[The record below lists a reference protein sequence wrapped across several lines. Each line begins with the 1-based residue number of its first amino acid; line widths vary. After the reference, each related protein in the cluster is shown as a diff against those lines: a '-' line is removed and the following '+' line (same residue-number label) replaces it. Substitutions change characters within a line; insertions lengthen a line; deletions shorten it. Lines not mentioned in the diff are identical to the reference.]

1 MAKQSKSKTPAK
13 KKPKGLSITRARKD
27 HILMLSKALGEI
39 APSTTFGNSYSLQ
52 NLAKEWKLTQY
63 FKKQENKTA
72 DIAFFLRNVIRYH
85 PLLPKKLVL
94 EMVKRGSVWMAN
106 KGEVVTPE
114 MLEAIAIPMEA
125 LGFPIRKELVELPPI
140 ELPPVTPPSF
150 KLRTLF
156 KEFPF
161 HTALEREIPELFL
174 AGHYNEAIR
183 KSLERFEEYIKNIS
197 GLHDQ
202 MGKDLMAKSFSGGS
216 PPIALNSLQTT
227 NDKSEQEGFQFMTMG
242 AMRGLRNI
250 LSHGDV
256 EQFEASE
263 ALELLCFVSFLF
275 KRVERR
281 TSP

>member
-1 MAKQSKSKTPAK
+1 MATQPKGKTPAK
-13 KKPKGLSITRARKD
+13 KKSKGLLITKARKE
-27 HILMLSKALGEI
+27 HILALSKALGVI
-39 APSTTFGNSYSLQ
+39 APSTTHGDSFSIE
-52 NLAKEWKLTQY
+52 NLAKEWNLGKH
-63 FKKQENKTA
+63 FKKQKNKVA
-72 DIAFFLRNVIRYH
+72 DIDFFLKNVIRQH
-85 PLLPKKLVL
+85 PRLPKRLVL
-94 EMVKRGSVWMAN
+94 EIIKRGAVWKAN
-106 KGEVVTPE
+106 KGEAVTPE

-125 LGFPIRKELVELPPI
+125 LGFPIRKELAALPPVELPP
-140 ELPPVTPPSF
+140 LTPPSF
-150 KLRTLF
+150 ALRELF
-156 KEFPF
+156 KDIPF
-161 HTALEREIPELFL
+161 HAELARDIPELFL

-183 KSLERFEEYIKNIS
+183 KSLERFEECIKNIS

-202 MGKDLMAKSFSGGS
+202 MGKDLMAKSFSGNS
-216 PPIALNSLQTT
+216 PLIDLNGLQTT